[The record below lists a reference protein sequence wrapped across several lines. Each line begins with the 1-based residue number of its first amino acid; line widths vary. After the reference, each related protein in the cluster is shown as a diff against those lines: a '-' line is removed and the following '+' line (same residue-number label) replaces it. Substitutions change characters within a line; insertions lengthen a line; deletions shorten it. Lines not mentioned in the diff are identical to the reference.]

1 MQALKNGL
9 ISKTLTMILLL
20 VSNGICD
27 YKELLFNGNC
37 VTCHRLDTNNLSAP
51 TIQEVKDRYLQA
63 FPNKEDFVDY
73 MSNWVIKPDANSSLM
88 MDKIEKYKLMPELG
102 FDKTT
107 LEEISEFI
115 YENDFK

>member
-1 MQALKNGL
+1 MKYFL
-9 ISKTLTMILLL
+9 IISLILT
-20 VSNGICD
+20 SGFCN

-37 VTCHRLDTNNLSAP
+37 VTCHRVDNLNKSAP
-51 TIQEVKDRYLQA
+51 TIQEIKQRYIQA
-63 FPNKEDFVDY
+63 FPQKKDFIDY
-73 MSNWVIKPDANSSLM
+73 MSNWVLKPDANTSLM
-88 MDKIEKYKLMPELG
+88 MDAIEKYELMPELA